1 MNGMAAQMEPAS
13 WSTEDWRQEVAR
25 RGGACIDMT
34 LDRVSAVLPALQLQR
49 PAAVLVVAGTNGKGS
64 ACAMAESIL
73 RHAGYRTGAY
83 YSPPLTT
90 LHETIRI
97 DDRPVADARLSAAM
111 HEVSLASTGVPLTW
125 YELCTLA
132 ALVVLCESRP
142 DAMVLEVGMGGR
154 TDAVNVLD
162 ADCALITSV
171 DLDHTEFLGPDR
183 ESIGL
188 EKAGIF
194 RTGRPAIVSDPRPP
208 QSMIDRA
215 REIEADLWLLGRD
228 FNYAGDRQQWS
239 WAGRSRRY
247 NGLAYPALRGVNQL
261 LNAAGVL
268 AALES
273 LRDRLPINAQAV
285 RTGLAGVELPGRF
298 QIVPGQP
305 TLVLDVAHNP
315 HSVATLA
322 VNLDQMGFYPRTHA
336 VFGAMRDKD
345 IAGMLSRMMGLVDA
359 WHFCDLPTPRAA
371 TAKELEALHREMQ
384 IKGSGKISVESHAGP
399 AQALGFALAGAD
411 PADRIVVFGSFYTV
425 GGVLK
430 EGLPRLSAEHLG

>member
-34 LDRVSAVLPALQLQR
+34 LDRVRAVLPALQLQR

-64 ACAMAESIL
+64 ACAMAESII

-83 YSPPLTT
+83 YSPPLTS

-111 HEVSLASTGVPLTW
+111 HEVSLASMGVPLTW

-142 DAMVLEVGMGGR
+142 DAVVLEVGMGGR

-345 IAGMLSRMMGLVDA
+345 IAGMLSRMMGVVDA

-371 TAKELEALHREMQ
+371 TAKELEALHREVQ

-399 AQALGFALAGAD
+399 AEALAFALAGAD

-430 EGLPRLSAEHLG
+430 EGLPRLSAAHLG